1 MKRHDKGSH
10 KKKDK
15 NSKSYEYVNI
25 DVDVAQEDKRSSC
38 KIHQIPVVP
47 TGTRVSTDK
56 STEEEMHMY
65 DTVTQPVAGNA
76 GSSDQQH
83 VYSKTQHAMVKQQ
96 TLDECHQHVANGHEY
111 ERLDNTKLGQKREMR
126 VGIHEYDQASPGE
139 QQRQLG
145 SGDRASQEHLYHVLD
160 GPAEVSDSATNAI
173 TTEDM
178 YSTPNFDR
186 SSSTG
191 QPQSPSPQENFY
203 HVLEDP
209 ATSTVTYSNPQISAN
224 SGKEEG
230 DNEHDYDQPIH
241 QNSKLKDK
249 VDQHEDPEV
258 LFDDPSYLAPGMSA
272 QPHSLSHNSSYN
284 TKDKPILTS
293 STAIPVD
300 DQGKLIT
307 DTAYQVSTA
316 ANPARRLT
324 ASRFTA
330 HSHSNQEPKKGKE
343 ENDTRDSTISPH
355 APKGEYDQPT
365 AISAE
370 NKDSSSAEG
379 DQSVL
384 FDDPI
389 YSEQIELF
397 TKH

>member
-1 MKRHDKGSH
+1 MKRHNKGSH

-15 NSKSYEYVNI
+15 NSKSYDYVDI
-25 DVDVAQEDKRSSC
+25 DADVTQENKRSSY
-38 KIHQIPVVP
+38 KIHQLTAVP
-47 TGTRVSTDK
+47 PGMRVSTGM

-65 DTVTQPVAGNA
+65 DVVEQPVAGNA

-83 VYSKTQHAMVKQQ
+83 IYSKTQHAMVEQQ
-96 TLDECHQHVANGHEY
+96 TRNECHQHVANGHEY
-111 ERLDNTKLGQKREMR
+111 GHLDSTKLGQKREMR
-126 VGIHEYDQASPGE
+126 VGTHEYDQVSPGE
-139 QQRQLG
+139 QQRRLG

-160 GPAEVSDSATNAI
+160 GPADISDSATNAI

-178 YSTPNFDR
+178 YLTPNFDR

-191 QPQSPSPQENFY
+191 QPQSPSTQENFY

-209 ATSTVTYSNPQISAN
+209 ATSTVTYSSPQISAN

-249 VDQHEDPEV
+249 VDQTGDPEV
-258 LFDDPSYLAPGMSA
+258 LFDDPSYLAPATSA

-293 STAIPVD
+293 SETTPVD

-330 HSHSNQEPKKGKE
+330 HSHSNQEAKKGKE
-343 ENDTRDSTISPH
+343 ENDTRDSTITPH
-355 APKGEYDQPT
+355 TPKGEYDQPT
-365 AISAE
+365 AISAAS
-370 NKDSSSAEG
+370 KDSSSAEG

-389 YSEQIELF
+389 YSEQI
-397 TKH
+397 

>member
-1 MKRHDKGSH
+1 MKRHNKGSH

-15 NSKSYEYVNI
+15 NSESYEYVDT

-38 KIHQIPVVP
+38 KIRQIPAVP
-47 TGTRVSTDK
+47 TSIRLSADK

-96 TLDECHQHVANGHEY
+96 TRNECHQHVANGHEY
-111 ERLDNTKLGQKREMR
+111 GHLDSTKLGQKREMR
-126 VGIHEYDQASPGE
+126 VGTHEYDQVSPGE

-160 GPAEVSDSATNAI
+160 GPAEVDSATNTV

-191 QPQSPSPQENFY
+191 QPQSPSSQENFY

-209 ATSTVTYSNPQISAN
+209 ATSTVTYSSPQISAN

-230 DNEHDYDQPIH
+230 DNEHDYDQLIH

-249 VDQHEDPEV
+249 VDQHGNPEV
-258 LFDDPSYLAPGMSA
+258 LFDDPSYLAPGVSA
-272 QPHSLSHNSSYN
+272 QLPSLSHNSSYN

-293 STAIPVD
+293 SEATPVD
-300 DQGKLIT
+300 NQGKLIV

-316 ANPARRLT
+316 VNPARLLT

-330 HSHSNQEPKKGKE
+330 HSHSNQESKKGKE
-343 ENDTRDSTISPH
+343 ENDTRDSTITPRT
-355 APKGEYDQPT
+355 PKGEYDQPT
-365 AISAE
+365 TISAAS
-370 NKDSSSAEG
+370 KDSSSMEG

-389 YSEQIELF
+389 YSEQI
-397 TKH
+397 